1 MNMTDYINFG
11 FSDTGE
17 TSVHLSSWKV
27 TFGASVNLLL
37 PHFILSEL
45 TEENV
50 KRKVMM
56 PPRIPPISMGNLYS
70 WVLEYF
76 LAILV

>member
-27 TFGASVNLLL
+27 TLGESVNLLL

-50 KRKVMM
+50 KRKVMI

-70 WVLEYF
+70 WALEYF